1 MKVQGNRYINNPEM
15 IKNKVEKKTTVPQ
28 NIISEDDVKISD
40 SARKLVET
48 ARNKVSDFHTMHFS
62 SINGEIRE
70 IPAEYKCENLFK
82 LDLKA
87 TSISGE
93 QSAFEGCSENQSEVF
108 EKWLDENAS
117 EYLTEDEMKDL
128 KEKINAMTA
137 DVDSLNAQEGYR
149 GTSYESVFLLSA
161 SEAGLRKVNEM
172 YVPEQLQA
180 GFSDMIDE
188 YVHFNE
194 SARDSIMERMTPDYM
209 VVGIGSKTEAYKY
222 KSEIISDE
230 RAFYTNEKMEMTG
243 LCDKFLNDE
252 IDKDS
257 FYDGLKGY
265 LNHYYENRYELR
277 NQPGSVRE
285 KSNDMLDKLKHMFG
299 I

>member
-48 ARNKVSDFHTMHFS
+48 ARDKVSDFQAMHFS
-62 SINGEIRE
+62 SINGEIKE

-87 TSISGE
+87 ASISGE
-93 QSAFEGCSENQSEVF
+93 QSAFEGCLENQSEVF
-108 EKWLDENAS
+108 GKWLDENAS

-128 KEKINAMTA
+128 KEKINTMTA
-137 DVDSLNAQEGYR
+137 DMDSLNAKEGYR

-172 YVPEQLQA
+172 YVQEQFQA
-180 GFSDMIDE
+180 GFSPRFCCAHLI
-188 YVHFNE
+188 V
-194 SARDSIMERMTPDYM
+194 T
-209 VVGIGSKTEAYKY
+209 
-222 KSEIISDE
+222 
-230 RAFYTNEKMEMTG
+230 
-243 LCDKFLNDE
+243 
-252 IDKDS
+252 
-257 FYDGLKGY
+257 
-265 LNHYYENRYELR
+265 
-277 NQPGSVRE
+277 GSVAAEDLE
-285 KSNDMLDKLKHMFG
+285 KKARARAGSIPFATLIGLNPLNIRKAG
-299 I
+299 ITMNIWIKFAEITNAK

>member
-48 ARNKVSDFHTMHFS
+48 ARDKVSDFQAMHFS
-62 SINGEIRE
+62 SINGEIKE
-70 IPAEYKCENLFK
+70 IPAEYKCENLFQ
-82 LDLKA
+82 LELKA
-87 TSISGE
+87 SSISGDR
-93 QSAFEGCSENQSEVF
+93 SVFEGHSENQSEVF
-108 EKWLDENAS
+108 EKWIDENAA
-117 EYLTEDEMKDL
+117 EYLSEDERNTL
-128 KEKINAMTA
+128 KEQIGTMVAA
-137 DVDSLNAQEGYR
+137 VDDLNAREGYR
-149 GTSYESVFLLSA
+149 GTSFESVFLLSA
-161 SEAGLRKVNEM
+161 SEAGLNKINKM

-209 VVGIGSKTEAYKY
+209 VVGIGSKTEVYKY

-230 RAFYTNEKMEMTG
+230 RAFYTNEKKEISG
-243 LCDKFLNDE
+243 ICNQFLNGKTDQKLFCNE
-252 IDKDS
+252 MKHR
-257 FYDGLKGY
+257 
-265 LNHYYENRYELR
+265 LNDYYGSRYELR
-277 NQPGSVRE
+277 NQPEAVEGRV
-285 KSNDMLDKLKHMFG
+285 NNMLGILQHMFG

>member
-93 QSAFEGCSENQSEVF
+93 QNAFEGCSENQSEVF

-172 YVPEQLQA
+172 YVPEQFQA

-188 YVHFNE
+188 YVHFND
-194 SARDSIMERMTPDYM
+194 SARNSIMERMTPDYM
-209 VVGIGSKTEAYKY
+209 VVGIGSKTESYKY

-230 RAFYTNEKMEMTG
+230 TAFYTNEKNEISG
-243 LCDKFLNDE
+243 ICNQFLNGKADQKLFCNE
-252 IDKDS
+252 MKDR
-257 FYDGLKGY
+257 
-265 LNHYYENRYELR
+265 LNDYYGSRYELR
-277 NQPGSVRE
+277 NQPEAVENRV
-285 KSNDMLDKLKHMFG
+285 NNMLSKLQHMYAL
-299 I
+299 

>member
-48 ARNKVSDFHTMHFS
+48 ARDKVSDFQAMHFS
-62 SINGEIRE
+62 SINGEIKE
-70 IPAEYKCENLFK
+70 IPADYKCENLFK

-188 YVHFNE
+188 YVHFND
-194 SARDSIMERMTPDYM
+194 SARNSIMEKMTPDYM
-209 VVGIGSKTEAYKY
+209 VVGIGSKTETYKY
-222 KSEIISDE
+222 KTEIISDE
-230 RAFYTNEKMEMTG
+230 RAFYTNEKTEMTG

-285 KSNDMLDKLKHMFG
+285 KSNDMLDKLQHMFG
-299 I
+299 V

>member
-15 IKNKVEKKTTVPQ
+15 IKNKGEKKTTVPQ

-108 EKWLDENAS
+108 GKWLDENAS

-128 KEKINAMTA
+128 KEKINTMTA
-137 DVDSLNAQEGYR
+137 DMDSLNAKEGYR

-172 YVPEQLQA
+172 YVPEQFQA

-188 YVHFNE
+188 YVHFND
-194 SARDSIMERMTPDYM
+194 SARNSIMEKMTPDYM
-209 VVGIGSKTEAYKY
+209 VVGIGSKTESYKY

-230 RAFYTNEKMEMTG
+230 TAFYTNEKKEISG
-243 LCDKFLNDE
+243 ICNQFLNGKTDQKLFCNE
-252 IDKDS
+252 MKDR
-257 FYDGLKGY
+257 
-265 LNHYYENRYELR
+265 LNDYYGSRYELR
-277 NQPGSVRE
+277 NQPEAVEGRV
-285 KSNDMLDKLKHMFG
+285 NNMLDKLQHMFG
-299 I
+299 V

>member
-48 ARNKVSDFHTMHFS
+48 ARDKVSDFQAMHFS
-62 SINGEIRE
+62 SINGEIKE

-87 TSISGE
+87 ASISGE
-93 QSAFEGCSENQSEVF
+93 QSAFEGCLENQSEVF
-108 EKWLDENAS
+108 GKWLDENAS

-128 KEKINAMTA
+128 KEKINTMTA
-137 DVDSLNAQEGYR
+137 DMDSLNAKEGYR

-188 YVHFNE
+188 YVHFND
-194 SARDSIMERMTPDYM
+194 SARNSIMEKMTPDYM
-209 VVGIGSKTEAYKY
+209 VVGIGSKTDQKL
-222 KSEIISDE
+222 
-230 RAFYTNEKMEMTG
+230 FCNEMK
-243 LCDKFLNDE
+243 DRLND
-252 IDKDS
+252 
-257 FYDGLKGY
+257 
-265 LNHYYENRYELR
+265 YYGSRYELR
-277 NQPGSVRE
+277 NQPEAVESRV
-285 KSNDMLDKLKHMFG
+285 NNMLGKLQHMFG